1 MPPAAPPP
9 PGQTAQ
15 MLALGIALVRD
26 VSFLIDTGVRDVI
39 FLIETGVQEA
49 SDLLIEQQVH

>member
-1 MPPAAPPP
+1 
-9 PGQTAQ
+9 

-26 VSFLIDTGVRDVI
+26 VSFLIATGVRDVS
-39 FLIETGVQEA
+39 FLIETGLQEA

>member
-1 MPPAAPPP
+1 
-9 PGQTAQ
+9 
-15 MLALGIALVRD
+15 
-26 VSFLIDTGVRDVI
+26 VRDVI

>member
-1 MPPAAPPP
+1 
-9 PGQTAQ
+9 

-26 VSFLIDTGVRDVI
+26 VSFLIETGARDVS